1 MLDGATARARDTMNT
16 IPDLTVKTTFMKL
29 RPSLTTYKVCYINQ
43 INAVVRVAAFNL
55 IVLSTNYTSS
65 YIYF

>member
-1 MLDGATARARDTMNT
+1 MTASSMLDGATARARDTMNT

-43 INAVVRVAAFNL
+43 INAVVRVAAFNFN
-55 IVLSTNYTSS
+55 STQY
-65 YIYF
+65 